1 MLRVI
6 VKYILNEAG
15 YKHVVDYY
23 VDDLK
28 LPYEDVA
35 NVTSILRS
43 NGIPCKDP
51 EPFDSTRVLGH
62 KRLPNGNWTRREEIT
77 QISGRTYLD
86 LKSWIAKISCSHYRI
101 LKLLR
106 VAARALERCAYLE
119 NPKSKS
125 TDTLSDALVEKRYLL
140 YGVVNTLGDPTG
152 GSFYVDTMSDWRIY
166 TGA

>member
-51 EPFDSTRVLGH
+51 EPFDSTRVLGYEVND
-62 KRLPNGNWTRREEIT
+62 LPRCLGTTFLVNDYPMEI
-77 QISGRTYLD
+77 GRVV
-86 LKSWIAKISCSHYRI
+86 R
-101 LKLLR
+101 KLLKFLD
-106 VAARALERCAYLE
+106 VL
-119 NPKSKS
+119 
-125 TDTLSDALVEKRYLL
+125 TV
-140 YGVVNTLGDPTG
+140 
-152 GSFYVDTMSDWRIY
+152 I
-166 TGA
+166 